1 MPATPISRHV
11 PDARSYTLKEHKS
24 VMFSACPNCRT
35 GRVMW
40 GGDRDTRWMKI
51 TGIRGACL
59 LCPFEVYT
67 KDLLQ
72 SQEIEHAAAFLRGV
86 A

>member
-1 MPATPISRHV
+1 
-11 PDARSYTLKEHKS
+11 
-24 VMFSACPNCRT
+24 
-35 GRVMW
+35 MW
-40 GGDRDTRWMKI
+40 GGDGDTRWMKI

-67 KDLLQ
+67 KDLLMV
-72 SQEIEHAAAFLRGV
+72 QEIDRAAEFLRGV